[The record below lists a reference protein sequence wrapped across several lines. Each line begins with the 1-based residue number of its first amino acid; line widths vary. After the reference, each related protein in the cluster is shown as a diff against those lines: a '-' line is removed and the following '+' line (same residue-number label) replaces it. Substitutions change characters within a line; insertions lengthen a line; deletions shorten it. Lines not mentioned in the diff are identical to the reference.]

1 MLIECH
7 ECKAR
12 VDAEEVGY
20 IEVDEGFW
28 SQRTY
33 LLKCPAC
40 NNPLIGECEDDIRK
54 EEFPWTELVRVYP
67 KPPMRLSPTVPGP
80 VKKSLREADKCLQIG
95 AHIAA
100 AAMAGRA
107 LEAICRHYSTE
118 DTYLGAGIKELK
130 EKGII
135 DSRLYEWSEEL
146 RDQRNAAA
154 HATNTEISSQDAEDI
169 VTLTYAI
176 VDYVF
181 MLTTKFENFKKRK
194 ADEKK
199 NKKK

>member
-12 VDAEEVGY
+12 VDAEE
-20 IEVDEGFW
+20 IGFVENDMEIW
-28 SQRTY
+28 HRRTY

-40 NNPLIGECEDDIRK
+40 NAPLVGECYDDFPE
-54 EEFPWTELVRVYP
+54 EEFPWTDLVRVYP
-67 KPPMRLSPTVPGP
+67 KPPRPLSLNVPKP

-95 AHIAA
+95 AYIAA

-107 LEAICRHYSTE
+107 LEAVCRHYSTK

-130 EKGII
+130 DKELI
-135 DSRLYEWSEEL
+135 DARLYEWSEEL
-146 RDQRNAAA
+146 REQRNAAA
-154 HATNTEISSQDAEDI
+154 HATDTEISSQDAEDI
-169 VTLTYAI
+169 VTFTYAI

-181 MLTTKFENFKKRK
+181 MLTKKFENFKERK

>member
-1 MLIECH
+1 
-7 ECKAR
+7 
-12 VDAEEVGY
+12 
-20 IEVDEGFW
+20 
-28 SQRTY
+28 
-33 LLKCPAC
+33 
-40 NNPLIGECEDDIRK
+40 
-54 EEFPWTELVRVYP
+54 
-67 KPPMRLSPTVPGP
+67 
-80 VKKSLREADKCLQIG
+80 
-95 AHIAA
+95 
-100 AAMAGRA
+100 MAGRA
-107 LEAICRHYSTE
+107 LEAVCRHYSTK

-130 EKGII
+130 DQGII
-135 DSRLYEWSEEL
+135 DARLYEWSEEL

-181 MLTTKFENFKKRK
+181 MLTKKFENFKKRK